1 MRISEFF
8 LIVAS
13 TLMFLFG
20 CGGGGAVGGGAI
32 SGKVIAPGD
41 ATAPI
46 YVLAIKYENVGM
58 VRKIETEKM
67 PVLSKHV
74 AGYAI
79 LDGSGDFTIT
89 GLEDGDYVLWGW
101 MDMNAN
107 GAVEHLDFAEPVGWY
122 QSGSNLGMK
131 NKQNKLTIAR
141 GQRLES
147 RDITLYQPTPFLAA
161 DTKVTVGAGGGLLKS
176 LKGNKVLILWGTGP
190 ERAKAMGRLL
200 APQILDWIN
209 FVLIEH
215 YAGSAD
221 DYENQFLAR
230 VKKNLGGLA
239 VYQNEL
245 QAVVD
250 GMRENGAGLYSFRLK
265 RDITIDDIKGVNSFY
280 TLPMQMM
287 FGRFADAHLPSCSS
301 AVVWGDRT
309 DNAELRRGLIH
320 GKNMDGEND
329 LRKVT
334 VNDLLIVAVDPLEI
348 GRKRA
353 VAINWPGF
361 IGMDMGMN
369 ESGLILAPHS
379 AMSIPDWSAT
389 NMLDNDLI
397 YQETLQNTA
406 TPQEAWNY
414 WQRSGTTRVG
424 GFNTAVSARYLGSTD
439 YPSLTFETD
448 SYGGAAR
455 DPVFMDPKDPFSL
468 MTTNTFYKYSG
479 INAGAVSQ
487 AGGYRSSL
495 QPDDYRYWAMLNMLN
510 DFASKGKTI
519 GTAEMIEILR
529 AASRTKQYDGITE
542 YSFIGYPDAMKFAL
556 AKEDLVN
563 KILEASYGTFVMYDF
578 NEVFDRGK

>member
-1 MRISEFF
+1 MRIPGFF
-8 LIVAS
+8 LIAAS
-13 TLMFLFG
+13 ALMFLFG
-20 CGGGGAVGGGAI
+20 CGGDGTVGRGAI

-46 YVLAIKYENVGM
+46 YVLAVKYENVGL

-67 PVLSKHV
+67 PALSRYV
-74 AGYAI
+74 AAYAA
-79 LDGSGDFTIT
+79 LDGPGDFIIG
-89 GLEDGDYVLWGW
+89 GLEDGDYVLWAW
-101 MDMNAN
+101 MDRNAN

-122 QSGSNLGMK
+122 QGESSLGMK
-131 NKQNKLTIAR
+131 NKQNKLTIVH
-141 GQRLES
+141 GQWLANK
-147 RDITLYQPTPFLAA
+147 DITLYQPTPFPAA
-161 DTKVTVGAGGGLLKS
+161 DTRVASGAGGGLLKS
-176 LKGNKVLILWGTGP
+176 LKGNKVLVLWGTGP
-190 ERAKAMGRLL
+190 ERAKAMGMLL

-221 DYENQFLAR
+221 YYETQFLAR
-230 VKKNLGGLA
+230 IKKNLGGLA

-265 RDITIDDIKGVNSFY
+265 RDITVDDIKAVNSFY

-287 FGRFADAHLPSCSS
+287 FGRFDDTPLPSCSS
-301 AVVWGDRT
+301 TAVWGDRT
-309 DNAELRRGLIH
+309 DNSELGRGLIH

-334 VNDLLIVAVDPLEI
+334 VNDLLIVAVDPSESGL
-348 GRKRA
+348 KRA

-379 AMSIPDWSAT
+379 AMSIPDWSKT

-397 YQETLQNTA
+397 YREVLQNTA

-414 WQRSGTTRVG
+414 WKSSGTTRVG
-424 GFNTAVSARYLGSTD
+424 GFNTAVSARYLGAAD

-448 SYGGAAR
+448 SYGGEAR

-468 MTTNTFYKYSG
+468 LTTNTFYKYG
-479 INAGAVSQ
+479 GVNAEAVSL
-487 AGGYRSSL
+487 ADGYRSSL
-495 QPDDYRYWAMLNMLN
+495 RADDYRYWAMLNML
-510 DFASKGKTI
+510 DDLASQGKTI
-519 GTAEMIEILR
+519 GTAEMIGILR
-529 AASRTKQYDGITE
+529 AASRTKQYEGITE

-556 AKEDLVN
+556 AREDLGN
-563 KILEASYGTFVMYDF
+563 KILEASYGTFVTYDF
-578 NEVFDRGK
+578 YEVFERVN